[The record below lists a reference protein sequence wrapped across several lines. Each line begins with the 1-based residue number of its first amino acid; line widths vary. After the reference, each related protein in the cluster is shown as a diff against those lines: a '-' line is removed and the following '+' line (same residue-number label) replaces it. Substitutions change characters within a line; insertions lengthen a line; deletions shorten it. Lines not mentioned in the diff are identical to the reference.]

1 MSPPRPWST
10 STRAAARETRNEPL
24 AMTSCWRSQSC
35 DGGLEQ
41 RLGQRQAGV
50 VDDDVEAAEGEGGR
64 GDASP
69 ARRPRRRRRPARR
82 WRRRRRRS
90 PPRPPAPGRRARS
103 AMTTQ
108 APSAAS
114 RVAMA
119 LPIPDAAPVT
129 SAIFVASGLGFGIRG
144 ELGLLERPVLDP
156 ELLGLV
162 DGGVG
167 RERLRPAHDVD
178 GVDVELAGDAGGL
191 LVLAE
196 GEHADARHEHDRRV
210 GAAHRGAVRA
220 GVALVVG
227 GVRRA
232 VVRVQLA
239 QAGDH
244 LLDGCRAGQ
253 VEHHRRHLGAQEVV
267 GARRAQRGQ
276 RLELLA
282 GHEVEHDVA
291 VGEVADHPQV
301 GRGQAADHRGERG
314 RLGAAVGLGQRL
326 VAGDHR
332 AERVGLAVLGDV
344 GLGGAD
350 DVERVGLALPR
361 RVPPGR
367 DAVAAED
374 AADRLRVGPLDLGD
388 VEAELEAGTAPG
400 HPHDAV
406 AEDLLRQ
413 GLAVGRRRDGDA
425 GVGVQVVDVGG
436 VDEAVH
442 GRVDRGSRTAGA
454 EAGSGRRPRPSRP
467 RAPRR
472 GRRRRGRASGPAAAP
487 RGRTP

>member
-1 MSPPRPWST
+1 MP
-10 STRAAARETRNEPL
+10 
-24 AMTSCWRSQSC
+24 
-35 DGGLEQ
+35 
-41 RLGQRQAGV
+41 
-50 VDDDVEAAEGEGGR
+50 
-64 GDASP
+64 
-69 ARRPRRRRRPARR
+69 
-82 WRRRRRRS
+82 
-90 PPRPPAPGRRARS
+90 
-103 AMTTQ
+103 
-108 APSAAS
+108 
-114 RVAMA
+114 
-119 LPIPDAAPVT
+119 
-129 SAIFVASGLGFGIRG
+129 
-144 ELGLLERPVLDP
+144 
-156 ELLGLV
+156 
-162 DGGVG
+162 
-167 RERLRPAHDVD
+167 
-178 GVDVELAGDAGGL
+178 
-191 LVLAE
+191 
-196 GEHADARHEHDRRV
+196 DARHEHDRRV
-210 GAAHRGAVRA
+210 GATHRRAVRA

-276 RLELLA
+276 RLQLLA

-301 GRGQAADHRGERG
+301 GRGQATDHRGERG

-374 AADRLRVGPLDLGD
+374 AADRLRVGALDLGD

-400 HPHDAV
+400 HPDDAV
-406 AEDLLRQ
+406 AEDLLRE
-413 GLAVGRRRDGDA
+413 GLAVGRRRDRDA
-425 GVGVQVVDVGG
+425 GVGVEVVDVGG
-436 VDEAVH
+436 VDESVH
-442 GRVDRGSRTAGA
+442 GRVDRGGRAAGA
-454 EAGSGRRPRPSRP
+454 EEAVVEGRDHLVLALHAGVDVDEGAHPVQAQHREAGLLQGAEVAAGALDPHQLGRLGRHRVDGLALGGGVAAGVVRGAGVRAEPVGALDELRGGRRAVWAVTVSSILP
-467 RAPRR
+467 
-472 GRRRRGRASGPAAAP
+472 GRRRRGPPRSIPGSRCRHRPARGSRAARAP
-487 RGRTP
+487 RATRRGRGARRCRRRP